1 MSDPRAVSL
10 RWHKIYR
17 VVNAKHPPVNVFEDI
32 VSARQLD
39 MAWHIEGLTNDRLRD
54 ESGVVPLVA
63 DEDRVHGNGASI
75 VMAPFTHLGRP
86 SRFSDGS
93 YGVYYAARSLETS
106 VRETAFHRAKFLGA
120 TQEPPGE
127 IDMRAYVGRPLKPF
141 LDVRG
146 LEYGPLHD
154 PNDYSAAQAFAKPL
168 REAGEW

>member
-54 ESGVVPLVA
+54 ESGVAPLVA
-63 DEDRVHGNGASI
+63 DEDRVRGQGASI

-86 SRFSDGS
+86 SRRWW
-93 YGVYYAARSLETS
+93 VAR
-106 VRETAFHRAKFLGA
+106 
-120 TQEPPGE
+120 
-127 IDMRAYVGRPLKPF
+127 RP
-141 LDVRG
+141 
-146 LEYGPLHD
+146 
-154 PNDYSAAQAFAKPL
+154 A
-168 REAGEW
+168 